1 MKKPMM
7 KGIDISHW
15 NNVKDYA
22 AIKNSGI
29 DFVIIKAGGNEKGK
43 FYKDVKFDDHYREC
57 RKAGLHV
64 GAYYYAKPSYT
75 GNAFIDADDDAV
87 HFLTLLVGKSF
98 DMPIYL
104 DFEEGDKKRKTY
116 NSEYCYNFCKI
127 LEKSKAFIGIYG
139 SDISTFHDMLRVDK
153 SILAFSWW
161 VARYGTEP
169 KYATQNLH
177 MHQYSS
183 KGYVPGIVG
192 NVDMNNCYREFPS
205 IIFKG
210 GYNDFTV

>member
-29 DFVIIKAGGNEKGK
+29 DFVIIKAGGNKKGK
-43 FYKDVKFDDHYREC
+43 VYKDVKFEEHYKGC
-57 RKAGLHV
+57 RKVGLHV
-64 GAYYYAKPSYT
+64 GAYFYAKPKYT
-75 GNAFIDADDDAV
+75 GNAEHEGNSDALG
-87 HFLTLLVGKSF
+87 FLTILYAHSF
-98 DMPIYL
+98 DMPIYI
-104 DFEEGDKKRKTY
+104 DFEEGDKRKKAY
-116 NSEYCYNFCKI
+116 NTAYCHSFCRQ
-127 LEKSKAFIGIYG
+127 LESYKAFIGIYG
-139 SDISTFHDMLRVDK
+139 SDISTFHDMVYIDQLK
-153 SILAFSWW
+153 PFSWW
-161 VARYGTEP
+161 VARYGTDP

-177 MHQYSS
+177 IHQYSS

-192 NVDMNNCYREFPS
+192 NVDMNNCYREFPT

>member
-1 MKKPMM
+1 MMKKPIM

-43 FYKDVKFDDHYREC
+43 FYKDVKFEDHYRER

-64 GAYYYAKPSYT
+64 GTYFYAKPTYKT
-75 GNAFIDADDDAV
+75 NAASEGKFDAEY
-87 HFLTLLVGKSF
+87 FLKILLNHSF
-98 DMPIYL
+98 DMPIYI
-104 DFEEGDKKRKTY
+104 DFEEGDKKKKEY
-116 NSEYCYNFCKI
+116 NTNYIIFFCRE
-127 LEKSKAFIGIYG
+127 LEKLKSFIGIYG
-139 SDISTFHDMLRVDK
+139 SDISTFHDMVYIDSLK
-153 SILAFSWW
+153 PFSWW
-161 VARYGTEP
+161 VARYGSDP
-169 KYATQNLH
+169 KYALQNLH
-177 MHQYSS
+177 IHQYSS

-192 NVDMNNCYREFPS
+192 NVDMNYCYREFPS

-210 GYNDFTV
+210 GFNDFTV